1 MSFARMVSEC
11 VWEIERE
18 KKMKTQKLTD
28 ERKINILFM
37 WNEVSFGKN
46 SVQNTQND
54 KMNRRKLSTRAT

>member
-46 SVQNTQND
+46 SAQNTQYE
-54 KMNRRKLSTRAT
+54 